1 MRCPNPIN
9 QTLIRDIQELKDE
22 QRRSREEQ
30 ERLRHQGN
38 GSNGDHT
45 DTKREHSEQDARKNQ
60 RDGNEPGK
68 NGHQEEPQSDGQ
80 KHDGQNEPKEQPKP
94 PLKERVRVYVRTHQ
108 KQVAIG
114 AVGFVVLCIAGILL
128 LRYLRSYESTDD
140 AQVDGH
146 LNAGV
151 VAAQATADA
160 AQKAIEQRRA
170 QLAQVQARLNESK
183 QNAPRI
189 VAIRQASTEARQAA
203 VLTVR
208 SQLEQATLNL
218 SYTKILRLPPASSP
232 ANPWRLASEWS
243 PASNC

>member
-1 MRCPNPIN
+1 MNAAVHNP
-9 QTLIRDIQELKDE
+9 
-22 QRRSREEQ
+22 
-30 ERLRHQGN
+30 
-38 GSNGDHT
+38 
-45 DTKREHSEQDARKNQ
+45 
-60 RDGNEPGK
+60 
-68 NGHQEEPQSDGQ
+68 
-80 KHDGQNEPKEQPKP
+80 P
-94 PLKERVRVYVRTHQ
+94 PLAPPT
-108 KQVAIG
+108 
-114 AVGFVVLCIAGILL
+114 LMT
-128 LRYLRSYESTDD
+128 SY
-140 AQVDGH
+140 A
-146 LNAGV
+146 
-151 VAAQATADA
+151 ADA

-183 QNAPRI
+183 QNAPRN

>member
-1 MRCPNPIN
+1 VHC
-9 QTLIRDIQELKDE
+9 
-22 QRRSREEQ
+22 
-30 ERLRHQGN
+30 RH
-38 GSNGDHT
+38 
-45 DTKREHSEQDARKNQ
+45 
-60 RDGNEPGK
+60 
-68 NGHQEEPQSDGQ
+68 
-80 KHDGQNEPKEQPKP
+80 
-94 PLKERVRVYVRTHQ
+94 
-108 KQVAIG
+108 
-114 AVGFVVLCIAGILL
+114 ILL
-128 LRYLRSYESTDD
+128 LYLRSYESTDD

-151 VAAQATADA
+151 VAAQAAADA

-183 QNAPRI
+183 QNARRI

-208 SQLEQATLNL
+208 SQREQATLNL
-218 SYTKILRLPPASSP
+218 SYTKILRLPPAPSP

>member
-1 MRCPNPIN
+1 MATS
-9 QTLIRDIQELKDE
+9 QGKTAIRNN
-22 QRRSREEQ
+22 R
-30 ERLRHQGN
+30 
-38 GSNGDHT
+38 
-45 DTKREHSEQDARKNQ
+45 
-60 RDGNEPGK
+60 
-68 NGHQEEPQSDGQ
+68 SDGQ

-94 PLKERVRVYVRTHQ
+94 PLKERVRVYLRTQQ

-128 LRYLRSYESTDD
+128 LLYLRSYESTDD

-151 VAAQATADA
+151 VAAQAAADA

-183 QNAPRI
+183 QNAPRN
-189 VAIRQASTEARQAA
+189 VAIRQAREEARQAA

-208 SQLEQATLNL
+208 SRLEQATLNF
-218 SYTKILRLPPASSP
+218 SYTKISAPAAGIVTSKSVEVGERVEPGQQLLIVSQTQYIWITANFKETQLKKNASWP
-232 ANPWRLASEWS
+232 AGRCPRRCLFQEIPRIRREHARRHRCAHQ
-243 PASNC
+243 PACS